1 MKGSLNYRDLDVGRR
16 WCWNWL
22 GLATKTLF
30 WTLYSMVVFGLWK
43 NYLKKESRESGV
55 KNSEIVDN
63 RDIERTDDKVTIN
76 KVYQLKL

>member
-1 MKGSLNYRDLDVGRR
+1 
-16 WCWNWL
+16 
-22 GLATKTLF
+22 
-30 WTLYSMVVFGLWK
+30 MVVIGLWK